1 MSEEPAMSAPSWATP
16 IGFEGLDLQL
26 SDLDVMADLD
36 PDWIGWA
43 AEAIAAAATEK
54 GTS

>member
-1 MSEEPAMSAPSWATP
+1 MSALSWATP
-16 IGFEGLDLQL
+16 IGFEGLDLHL

-43 AEAIAAAATEK
+43 AEVTATDAAGKGAA
-54 GTS
+54 